1 MDVANSLPTDPANGV
16 TARGTLTLQTL
27 AMPRDANPN
36 GDIFGGW
43 LVSQMDLAGA
53 IMARRVAGGRVTTVA
68 IDRMS
73 FHLPV
78 LVGDLVSCYALVT
91 SQGRSSM
98 HIAIEVWAGRE
109 DLDGMRRVTE
119 ANFVFVALDTNGRPR
134 PLKP

>member
-1 MDVANSLPTDPANGV
+1 MDTNDPAPQGS
-16 TARGTLTLQTL
+16 LSLQTL

-78 LVGDLVSCYALVT
+78 LVGDLVSCYTQVIRRGTT
-91 SQGRSSM
+91 SM
-98 HIAIEVWAGRE
+98 TIAIEVWAGRE
-109 DLDGMRRVTE
+109 DEGGMRRVTE
-119 ANFVFVALDTNGRPR
+119 ANFVFVAIDAQGKPR
-134 PLKP
+134 ALKA